1 MLTSIFKNL
10 LTSLVIT
17 LATFSMALAQ
27 EAVDKAGADE
37 HYEKALISFES
48 DDIKSA
54 VIHLKNT
61 FKADN
66 NHLPGRILYAQMLL
80 AFNSG
85 QAAMAE
91 LEHAKTLGADLDLLL
106 PFQVEALL
114 HQQAFEKAITLAA
127 PGNRKPETE
136 LALAYLRGQAYLGLG
151 KLIFADENFDQV
163 LSTSPN
169 HSLARLG
176 KAQVAIARKQYP
188 QAATYLDEILES
200 YDIPESTRILRARLY
215 LVAKEPQQA
224 LLLLNEAISKNPDLL
239 AARLTRAQILLSSDN
254 VETAEVDI
262 NYLLDRAPKEPQT
275 NFLKSLV
282 DRQKGSNELVE
293 QTYDNTLSTLT
304 TISKEIR
311 EENPQYLFL
320 SGYLQFRKQQ
330 YSAALESLRK
340 YTIKVTDV
348 RATLLI
354 AQIHFI
360 QQNYASAENILARAK
375 IEFPNHK
382 DILILLG
389 KTHLQLGN
397 YNEAQKH
404 FLASLEIDNTNHHIL
419 LDLAESFIK
428 SNQYKNA
435 HVALQRVGEY
445 FPTLPRLLLLL
456 NDNFNA
462 LRQIED
468 ALATTETLIS
478 FHRDVA
484 QFHYLH
490 GMNLFKLQQF
500 ALAKNAFTHA
510 IAIDSSHIDSH
521 VALSRTDVNQGNV
534 DTAISNLANLLD
546 SYPDHSAI
554 MLELARIHRFKGDSE
569 KELLWLTKTLSIDA
583 SNIDALTLL
592 TKNYREQGDLSK
604 AQSVLESTLKRT
616 NSNDVRKL
624 LANVYLERRQYKQA
638 IELFTVYADQAKQR
652 GKALLLLANSHLLAN
667 NHAEAIAT
675 VEKALIWDK
684 NLIEGRV
691 MLIKLLLAAKDT
703 KRAQD
708 NIKLLAKD
716 TNKQALTAMLTGDLH
731 FVEQEYHLAKSQ
743 YQKAFDIA
751 PNESALHSLY
761 RTFKKLNQIQ
771 EAEDL
776 LTQWTTQH
784 GTTRNL
790 TTLIALAD
798 IYQLNN
804 KPRQAIELYEGA
816 LEQYPNAVPLLN
828 NLANATLEQGNVE
841 DALTLATRAI
851 QLAPNNVTVLDT
863 LAWVNY
869 HMKEYDAAL
878 RMLRKANTLDS
889 GNLTV
894 KYHLAA
900 TLYRL
905 NRPEA
910 AKKYLIDVLNS
921 PVEFAYRDQAET
933 LIKQL

>member
-10 LTSLVIT
+10 LTAFIIT
-17 LATFSMALAQ
+17 LATYSAVLAQ
-27 EAVDKAGADE
+27 EIIDKESADE
-37 HYEKALISFES
+37 NYEKALVSFES

-85 QAAMAE
+85 EAAMGE
-91 LEHAKTLGADLDLLL
+91 LEHAKKLGADLDLLL
-106 PFQVEALL
+106 PLQVEALL
-114 HQQAFEKAITLAA
+114 HQQAFEKAINLAA

-136 LALAYLRGQAYLGLG
+136 LSLTYLRGQAYLGLN
-151 KLIFADENFDQV
+151 KLIFADENFEQV

-188 QAATYLDEILES
+188 QAAQYLDKILES
-200 YDIPESTRILRARLY
+200 YDIPESTRVLRARLH
-215 LVAKEPQQA
+215 LVAKEPNQA
-224 LLLLNEAISKNPDLL
+224 LLLLNEAVSKNPDLL
-239 AARLTRAQILLSSDN
+239 PARLTRAQILLSSDN
-254 VETAEVDI
+254 FESAETDI

-275 NFLKSLV
+275 NFLKTLV
-282 DRQKGSNELVE
+282 DRQKGADDLVE
-293 QTYDNTLSTLT
+293 QTYDSTLTTLT

-330 YSAALESLRK
+330 YSAALESLKK
-340 YTIKVTDV
+340 YTAKVTDV

-360 QQNYASAENILARAK
+360 QQNYASAENVLARAK

-397 YNEAQKH
+397 YTEAQKH
-404 FLASLEIDNTNHHIL
+404 LIASLEIDNTNHHIL

-428 SNQYKNA
+428 SNQYQNA
-435 HVALQRVGEY
+435 QVALQRVGEH
-445 FPTLPRLLLLL
+445 FPTLPRFLLLQ

-462 LRQIED
+462 LRQIEN
-468 ALATTETLIS
+468 ALATTETLVN
-478 FHRDVA
+478 FHSDVA
-484 QFHYLH
+484 QFHYVH
-490 GMNLFKLQQF
+490 GINQIKLKQF
-500 ALAKNAFTHA
+500 VLANASFTRA

-521 VALSRTDVNQGNV
+521 VAMSRTDVNLGKL
-534 DTAISNLANLLD
+534 DKAINDLTNLLV
-546 SYPDHSAI
+546 SYPDQSDI
-554 MLELARIHRFKGDSE
+554 MLELARIHKFGSDSE

-583 SNIDALTLL
+583 DNIDALRLL
-592 TKNYREQGDLSK
+592 ANNYREQGDLAK
-604 AQSVLESTLKRT
+604 AQSILESTLKRT

-624 LANVYLERRQYKQA
+624 LANIYLERRQYKQA
-638 IELFTVYADQAKQR
+638 IEQFTIYADQAKQR
-652 GKALLLLANSHLLAN
+652 GKALLLLANSYLVAN

-684 NLIEGRV
+684 NLVEGRV
-691 MLIKLLLAAKDT
+691 MLVKLLLATKDT
-703 KRAQD
+703 KRARD
-708 NIKLLAKD
+708 NIDILAKD
-716 TNKQALTAMLTGDLH
+716 NNKKVLTAMLTGDLH
-731 FVEQEYHLAKSQ
+731 FVEQEFHLAKSQ
-743 YQKAFDIA
+743 YQKAFDLA
-751 PNESALHSLY
+751 PNENTLHSLY

-771 EAEDL
+771 EAETL
-776 LTQWTTQH
+776 LTQWTAQH
-784 GTTRNL
+784 GITKNL

-804 KPRQAIELYEGA
+804 KPLQAIELYESA
-816 LEQYPNAVPLLN
+816 LQKYPNSAPLLN
-828 NLANATLEQGNVE
+828 NLANATLEQGNVQK
-841 DALTLATRAI
+841 ALELATRAN
-851 QLAPNNVTVLDT
+851 QQAPNNVTVLDT

-869 HMKEYDAAL
+869 HLKEYDTAL

-900 TLYRL
+900 TLHRL

-921 PVEFAYRDQAET
+921 PVEFAYRAQAET